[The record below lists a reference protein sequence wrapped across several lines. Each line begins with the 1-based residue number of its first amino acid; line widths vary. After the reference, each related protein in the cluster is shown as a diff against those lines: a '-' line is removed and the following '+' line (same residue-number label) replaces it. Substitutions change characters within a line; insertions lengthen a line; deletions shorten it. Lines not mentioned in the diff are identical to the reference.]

1 MGIAGWLG
9 IPITPPSSSAP
20 LLIMTLAVADN
31 IHLLVTLFRSM
42 YEGTPK
48 KKAMLESLHIN
59 LSPVFLTSLTTAIG
73 LLALNLSEVQMFN
86 DLGNIATIG
95 VIAAFLYTLVLLPP
109 LVAIFPIRVSKKP
122 ASERWAPVVRLG
134 EFVIAQRKRL
144 LWLGVA
150 LIVLLGVMVGRNELN
165 DQFIEYYDESFAFRT
180 GTDFTSKNLSG
191 IYTMEFSLD
200 SGEEGGVADPDFLVN
215 VEAFAQWLRAQ
226 PDMHHVY
233 ALTDTFKRL
242 NKNMH
247 GDDPAW
253 YVLPKERDLAA
264 QYLLLYEMSL
274 PYGLDLNDTINIEK
288 SSTRLIATY
297 DNVSAVRMRELES
310 QSEAW
315 LRANTPETMWTVPAS
330 LNLMFAHI
338 SARNIKSSLIGGAI
352 ALGLIAIIL
361 AIAFRSAKFG
371 ALSILPNLA
380 PAVMAFGVWGIIKGQ
395 IDVGNAIVATMA
407 LGVIV
412 DDTVHFLTTYLRARR
427 EDGLDA
433 QEAVRRSFSTVGSAL
448 VGTSLILVSGFL
460 VLTLSPFKLNAGI
473 GLLAAIMLSLALLAD
488 FLFLPPLLMAIDKA
502 PSLSSQRQLR
512 SPVEASAE

>member
-1 MGIAGWLG
+1 
-9 IPITPPSSSAP
+9 
-20 LLIMTLAVADN
+20 
-31 IHLLVTLFRSM
+31 
-42 YEGTPK
+42 
-48 KKAMLESLHIN
+48 
-59 LSPVFLTSLTTAIG
+59 
-73 LLALNLSEVQMFN
+73 
-86 DLGNIATIG
+86 
-95 VIAAFLYTLVLLPP
+95 
-109 LVAIFPIRVSKKP
+109 
-122 ASERWAPVVRLG
+122 
-134 EFVIAQRKRL
+134 
-144 LWLGVA
+144 
-150 LIVLLGVMVGRNELN
+150 
-165 DQFIEYYDESFAFRT
+165 
-180 GTDFTSKNLSG
+180 
-191 IYTMEFSLD
+191 
-200 SGEEGGVADPDFLVN
+200 
-215 VEAFAQWLRAQ
+215 
-226 PDMHHVY
+226 
-233 ALTDTFKRL
+233 
-242 NKNMH
+242 
-247 GDDPAW
+247 
-253 YVLPKERDLAA
+253 
-264 QYLLLYEMSL
+264 
-274 PYGLDLNDTINIEK
+274 
-288 SSTRLIATY
+288 
-297 DNVSAVRMRELES
+297 
-310 QSEAW
+310 
-315 LRANTPETMWTVPAS
+315 MWTVPAS

-361 AIAFRSAKFG
+361 AIAFRSVKFG

-380 PAVMAFGVWGIIKGQ
+380 PAVMAFGVWGIIKGE